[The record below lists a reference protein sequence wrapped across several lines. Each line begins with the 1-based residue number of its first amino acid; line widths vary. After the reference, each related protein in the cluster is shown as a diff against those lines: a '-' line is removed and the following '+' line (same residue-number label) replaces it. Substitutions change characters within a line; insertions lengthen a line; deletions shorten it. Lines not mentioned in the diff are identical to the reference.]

1 MINNKITHN
10 KKRNVGL
17 LYEFFSRYIA
27 KALLENKTEDLEK
40 AKSLI
45 RKHFNTTTD
54 LYKELKLF
62 KMLYETEVSNKD
74 FAIHL
79 VNRVK
84 EVVKTQSQSR
94 LDLEK
99 TSLIHEINQTL
110 ADNGFFNQNVPNYK
124 ILGTIQILLNSWR
137 NTDLI
142 NENFDKIIE
151 FELLLIEHLLTP
163 KNINKNSTQVK
174 NLPSNQN
181 INKLVIDVM
190 ANKINKKF
198 VSLNEEQKKAVLQ
211 TDGPVLILAGAGSGK
226 TRVITHRI
234 AHLILNK
241 GISPYN
247 ICALTFTNKAAAEM
261 KERVISL
268 IPNSYHGISI
278 KTSHSHFSR
287 FGNLGS

>member
-198 VSLNEEQKKAVLQ
+198 VSLNEEQKKIINLYMFKNEETKQELIDVL
-211 TDGPVLILAGAGSGK
+211 K
-226 TRVITHRI
+226 K
-234 AHLILNK
+234 LNK
-241 GISPYN
+241 KTIDYISENLKNNETTKFVEIKNLLENEYKNINENLNDDTITFYLGISK
-247 ICALTFTNKAAAEM
+247 LT
-261 KERVISL
+261 KEL
-268 IPNSYHGISI
+268 E
-278 KTSHSHFSR
+278 K
-287 FGNLGS
+287 